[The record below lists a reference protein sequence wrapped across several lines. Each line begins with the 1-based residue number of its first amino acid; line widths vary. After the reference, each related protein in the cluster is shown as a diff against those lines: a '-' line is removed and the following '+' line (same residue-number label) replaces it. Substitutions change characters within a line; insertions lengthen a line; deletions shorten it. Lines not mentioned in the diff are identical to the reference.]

1 MIERLSQDEA
11 LNPDTADFLNEFV
24 KRNISKYRDLW
35 LQYQSRLQRF
45 GNDGIMEFGYPFGQ
59 IYKHK
64 DQAKSLGEELE
75 FRGFTLKKFREIAP
89 QTVTEK
95 KDLPLPSFLAEDLG
109 DWVDILSTK
118 GVILDTNGK
127 IVRFENR
134 GITSPK
140 VGGAFRVFPGY
151 QLALFIKYGT
161 VEKPSEEPV
170 DYKLVNA
177 EFLKKAVTYK
187 GIYLG

>member
-1 MIERLSQDEA
+1 MTERLSQDEA
-11 LNPDTADFLNEFV
+11 LNPDTIDFLNEFV

-45 GNDGIMEFGYPFGQ
+45 GSDGIMEFGYPFGQ
-59 IYKHK
+59 IYKYK
-64 DQAKSLGEELE
+64 DQRRSLGEELE

-109 DWVDILSTK
+109 DWADILSTK
-118 GVILDTNGK
+118 GTILDTDGK

-134 GITSPK
+134 NISKEKT
-140 VGGAFRVFPGY
+140 GGAIRVFPGY
-151 QLALFIKYGT
+151 QIALFIKYGT
-161 VEKPSEEPV
+161 RENPTVEPT
-170 DYKLVNA
+170 DFKLIYA
-177 EFLKKAVTYK
+177 EFLKKAVTFE
-187 GIYLG
+187 GVYLG